1 MKTNEYRIL
10 NELGR
15 ARSRGR
21 TLDQLSDILTL
32 PKSRLKPM
40 VKSLAAAGRVA
51 VDGTLITER
60 GINDQSV

>member
-10 NELGR
+10 MEVSR
-15 ARSRGR
+15 AMSRGR
-21 TLDQLSDILTL
+21 TLDQLSANLTL
-32 PKSRLKPM
+32 PKSKLKPM
-40 VKSLAAAGRVA
+40 VNRLAAAGRVA